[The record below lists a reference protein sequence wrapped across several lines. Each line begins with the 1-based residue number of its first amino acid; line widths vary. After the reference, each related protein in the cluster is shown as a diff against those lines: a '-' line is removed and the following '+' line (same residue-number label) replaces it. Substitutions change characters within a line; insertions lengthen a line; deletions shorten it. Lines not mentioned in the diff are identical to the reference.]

1 MKHMFRAFLVSVLL
15 TCGAGAASAQSDEV
29 VALFEQGLAAYRL
42 ANYEE
47 AEQLFAQA
55 HALEALPDLSYNHA
69 RTLEL
74 LGRFGDAADV
84 YARFLEE
91 APDAEDRDV
100 IETRI
105 RNLRARHARGL
116 LAAVPEPAE
125 PETEPAE
132 PEPEPELPAPVEPE
146 STGPSVV
153 GPLLLIGG
161 GLALGAA
168 GVGTGLAGTSA
179 HDTAVDAATSQ
190 RDADAA
196 NRRATRLAR
205 TTNVLFVVGAAALA
219 AGFTWMVVK
228 LVGGDES
235 EAEVSLQ
242 LSPAG
247 VALHGAF

>member
-1 MKHMFRAFLVSVLL
+1 MKDCLRILIVSMTL
-15 TCGAGAASAQSDEV
+15 AGWSGFAWAQSDEV

-91 APDAEDRDV
+91 APDADDRDV

-105 RNLRARHARGL
+105 RNLRARHARDQ
-116 LAAVPEPAE
+116 AVE
-125 PETEPAE
+125 E
-132 PEPEPELPAPVEPE
+132 PEPEPEPPPTLEVEPA
-146 STGPSVV
+146 GPSMV
-153 GPLLLIGG
+153 GPLLVIGG

-168 GVGTGLAGTSA
+168 GVATGLAGTSA
-179 HDTAVDAATSQ
+179 HDTAVDAGTSQ
-190 RDADAA
+190 TDADAA

-219 AGFTWMVVK
+219 AGVTWMVVK
-228 LVGGDES
+228 LLGGDDA
-235 EAEVSLQ
+235 EAEVSLH